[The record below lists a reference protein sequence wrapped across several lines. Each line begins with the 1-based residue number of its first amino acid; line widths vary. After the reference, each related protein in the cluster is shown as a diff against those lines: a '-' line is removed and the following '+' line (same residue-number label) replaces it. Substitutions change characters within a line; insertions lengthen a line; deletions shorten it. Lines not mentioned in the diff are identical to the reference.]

1 MDISTKK
8 LNQMEAKLT
17 ELLASIAK
25 EKEEPTRVLN
35 LISPTAVDY
44 ADAWKILATL
54 NLVETYAAMLLESVK
69 RGNLKK
75 VGLFLDFT
83 LYELDRFGEKDDD
96 EQNIIFAAQQVIK
109 DIYTKVREV
118 YFTA

>member
-8 LNQMEAKLT
+8 LNEMEAKLT
-17 ELLASIAK
+17 ELLATIAQ

-35 LISPTAVDY
+35 LINPTADQY
-44 ADAWKILATL
+44 SEAWETLATME
-54 NLVETYAAMLLESVK
+54 LVEIYAEMLLKSVQ

-83 LYELDRFGEKDDD
+83 LYELDRFGETDST
-96 EQNIIFAAQQVIK
+96 QTVVYNAQQLVK
-109 DIYTKVREV
+109 DIYSVIRKA